1 MNEAVIIGA
10 GKTGRGFVARL
21 LTGQG
26 IRMRFIDKDRQLVDR
41 LNAAGSFE
49 IRYFGTDKTTRVEGY
64 TAHTWEDADL
74 SGDELIF
81 VSVCSQNLADVGRE
95 LKKRLDPEREHYIIT
110 CENATDPARI
120 LREQLDSERVHI
132 SEATVFCTTVEAGGC
147 DIGSEEYPWLQYDV
161 ESLGGFRPEI
171 PGLKP
176 VRNFSAFLKRKLYTY
191 NAASCVIAYL
201 GWLKGCTDYAEAAND
216 EVIGRL
222 LDENYAETNAAVCR
236 EYGYDMADQQEFARL
251 SKAKFCNRKIAD
263 TLERNARQ
271 PERKITRDERVIAPL
286 LLIAK
291 YGGDPRVLEMTAAAM
306 LLYDGEGEEAWRA
319 KVRDLGPAGVL
330 RGVCGLGDE
339 PALCEGILG
348 YYELF
353 TADKSANANLLD
365 SLSRKKAELP
375 PAHPA

>member
-21 LTGQG
+21 LTCQG
-26 IRMRFIDKDRQLVDR
+26 IRMRFIDKDRQLVDS
-41 LNAAGSFE
+41 LNAARSFE

-81 VSVCSQNLADVGRE
+81 VSVCSQNLSDVGRE

-110 CENATDPARI
+110 CENATDPAQI

-201 GWLKGCTDYAEAAND
+201 GWLKGCTDYADAAND

-251 SKAKFCNRKIAD
+251 SKAKFCNRTIAD

-306 LLYDGEGEEAWRA
+306 LLYDGQGEEAWRA

-330 RGVCGLGDE
+330 HEVCGLGDE
-339 PALCEGILG
+339 PALCDGILG

-353 TADKSANANLLD
+353 TADPRTNASLLD
-365 SLSRKKAELP
+365 SLSRMNE
-375 PAHPA
+375 